1 LTTAYLFNGAV
12 EIALYFKT
20 VRNRDWDVCIKR
32 EATYRSFIS
41 KKNICRDAIEN
52 NFVLIL
58 LPS

>member
-41 KKNICRDAIEN
+41 KKKKTYAKM
-52 NFVLIL
+52 
-58 LPS
+58 P